1 MIDKKKGNR
10 VINFIERICT
20 HVAGPKA
27 GDPFILEQWQKED
40 IIHPIYS
47 NVDDEGNRIKK
58 EIYLEIPRKNGK
70 SALMSCLAL
79 WHLFDPDT
87 IGGQV
92 ISAAADRSQ
101 ASIIFN
107 AAKQI
112 CLNSLVLMQQTKVMR
127 NSIIN
132 LKTNTNYQVVS
143 ADAPRSLGLSCTA
156 VFMDELLAQ
165 PNRELYDV
173 LRTSQGTHKN
183 PIFFSIS
190 TAGYD
195 TTSICY
201 EVHDYTNKVNNGV
214 IEDVSFYGKIYS
226 ASKDDDPFDSD
237 TWKKANPNYGISVQ
251 ETYLEEQSR
260 KAQNIGSTLNSFLKY
275 HLNIWVSS
283 SERWLKAGEWAMCGD
298 TFDKDMLLGADCYAG
313 LDLSKS
319 HDLSS
324 LVLYFP
330 DVDGKN
336 YIIPFF
342 WIPEESIKGRSMKK
356 GVNYDVWERNKFI
369 EATEGNI
376 IDYGLIK
383 KRILEINDMY
393 NIIRIGY
400 DRKYATELILSLFN
414 EHGIDCSEVAQ
425 GSYTWTPAIV
435 EMENQIKAK
444 TLQHGGNPILTW
456 NVDNAVILFDEND
469 NKRWSRRKSSEKIDG
484 IVALCNAMVEYLDDR
499 KSDDLETEIVFI

>member
-1 MIDKKKGNR
+1 MINKSKAQR
-10 VINFIERICT
+10 VVNFIERVCT

-27 GDPFILEQWQKED
+27 GEPFILEQWQKED
-40 IIHPIYS
+40 IIYPIYG
-47 NVDDEGNRIKK
+47 NVDKEGNRIKK

-79 WHLFDPDT
+79 WHLFDPET

-92 ISAAADRSQ
+92 IGAAADRNQ
-101 ASIIFN
+101 ASIIFKS
-107 AAKQI
+107 AKEMV
-112 CLNSLVLMQQTKVMR
+112 LNSAILMQQTKVMR

-214 IEDVSFYGKIYS
+214 IKDESFYGKIYS
-226 ASKDDDPFDSD
+226 ASKDDNPFDVN
-237 TWKKANPNYGISVQ
+237 TWKKANPNYGVSVQ

-283 SERWLKAGEWAMCGD
+283 SERWLKAGEWSQCG
-298 TFDKDMLLGADCYAG
+298 TKFDPEILLGESCYAG

-330 DVDGKN
+330 DIKGKN
-336 YIIPFF
+336 YVLPFF
-342 WIPEESIKGRSMKK
+342 WIPEESIQGRSMKK
-356 GVNYDVWERNKFI
+356 GVNYDHWQRDGYI

-376 IDYGLIK
+376 IDYGQIK
-383 KRILEINDMY
+383 KRILEINEQY
-393 NIIRIGY
+393 NLIRIGY
-400 DRKYATELILSLFN
+400 DRKYATELILSLYN
-414 EHGIDCSEVAQ
+414 DHGIDCAEVAQ

-444 TLQHGGNPILTW
+444 TLQHGDNPILTW

-484 IVALCNAMVEYLDDR
+484 IVALCNGMVEYLQD
-499 KSDDLETEIVFI
+499 SMNEEQSSEIFFI

>member
-1 MIDKKKGNR
+1 MIDNKKAKR
-10 VINFIERICT
+10 VVNFIERICT
-20 HVAGPKA
+20 HVSGPKA
-27 GDPFILEQWQKED
+27 GKPFILEKWQKED
-40 IIHPIYS
+40 IIYPIYGD
-47 NVDDEGNRIKK
+47 VDESGNRIKK

-92 ISAAADRSQ
+92 ISAAADRNQ
-101 ASIIFN
+101 ASIIFKT
-107 AAKQI
+107 AKQI
-112 CLNSLVLMQQTKVMR
+112 CLNSDILMSQTKVMR

-132 LKTNTNYQVVS
+132 LKTNTTYQVVS

-173 LRTSQGTHKN
+173 LRTSQGTHLN

-214 IEDVSFYGKIYS
+214 IEDKSFYGKIWS
-226 ASKDDDPFDSD
+226 ANKEDDPFSVE
-237 TWKKANPNYGISVQ
+237 TWKKANPNYGVSVQ
-251 ETYLEEQSR
+251 ENYLQEQSR
-260 KAQNIGSTLNSFLKY
+260 KAKNIGSTLNSFLKY

-283 SERWLKAGEWAMCGD
+283 SERWLKAGEWSSCGD
-298 TFDKDMLLGADCYAG
+298 KFDIDILLGQDCYAG

-330 DVDGKN
+330 DIDGKN
-336 YIIPFF
+336 YVLPFF
-342 WIPEESIKGRSMKK
+342 WIPEDSIRGRSMKK
-356 GVNYDVWERNKFI
+356 GVNYDVWEREGFI

-376 IDYGLIK
+376 IDYGQIK
-383 KRILEINDMY
+383 KRILEINNMY
-393 NIIRIGY
+393 SLIRIGY
-400 DRKYATELILSLFN
+400 DRKYATELILSLYN
-414 EHGIDCSEVAQ
+414 DYGIDCSEVAQ

-435 EMENQIKAK
+435 EMENQIKAQ

-456 NVDNAVILFDEND
+456 NVDNAVILYDEND
-469 NKRWSRRKSSEKIDG
+469 NKRWSRIKSSEKIDG
-484 IVALCNAMVEYLDDR
+484 IVALSNAMVEYLQDR
-499 KSDDLETEIVFI
+499 LTEEQSSEIIFI